1 MKKIIYLSFLLPA
14 LVFAAGADDIVD
26 SITGMDKFKLN
37 EYDES
42 IEVPWVEIETS
53 VKKLPD
59 DGNLVQ
65 LPIDKLAANNPPL
78 ELFVDVKNITLSDKD
93 HVARSWFV
101 VRSEQGA
108 YNGTYEGIR
117 CATGEYK
124 VYAYANPTRS
134 KPLRVVKIPK
144 WRKARKGSYRE
155 EMMRDYFCD
164 YTSPKSQ
171 EELSRLEYIEVDY
184 LKRLRSSY

>member
-124 VYAYANPTRS
+124 VYAYANPARS
-134 KPLRVVKIPK
+134 KPLRVVKMPK
-144 WRKARKGSYRE
+144 WSKARKGSYRE

-171 EELSRLEYIEVDY
+171 EALSKLEYIEVDY
-184 LKRLRSSY
+184 LKRLRGSY

>member
-1 MKKIIYLSFLLPA
+1 MNKVIYIFLLFPV
-14 LVFAAGADDIVD
+14 LVFAAGTDDIVD
-26 SITGMDKFKLN
+26 SITGMDKFKQN

-42 IEVPWVEIETS
+42 IEVPWVEIETL
-53 VKKLPD
+53 VKKLPED
-59 DGNLVQ
+59 ANLAQ

-93 HVARSWFV
+93 HVVRSWFV

-171 EELSRLEYIEVDY
+171 EALSRLLYIEVDY

>member
-1 MKKIIYLSFLLPA
+1 MNKFIYMFLLFPV
-14 LVFAAGADDIVD
+14 LVFAAGTDDIVD
-26 SITGMDKFKLN
+26 SITGMDKFKQN

-42 IEVPWVEIETS
+42 IEVPWVEIETL
-53 VKKLPD
+53 VKKLPE
-59 DGNLVQ
+59 DGDLVQ
-65 LPIDKLAANNPPL
+65 LPIDKLATNNPPL
-78 ELFVDVKNITLSDKD
+78 ELFVDLKNIALSDKD

-101 VRSEQGA
+101 VRSGQGA

-134 KPLRVVKIPK
+134 KPLRVVKMPK

-171 EELSRLEYIEVDY
+171 EALSRLEYIEVDY
-184 LKRLRSSY
+184 LKRLRGSY

>member
-1 MKKIIYLSFLLPA
+1 MKKIIYMSFLIPA
-14 LVFAAGADDIVD
+14 LVFAAGTDDIVD

-78 ELFVDVKNITLSDKD
+78 ELFVDVKNILLSDKD

-124 VYAYANPTRS
+124 VYAYANPARS

-171 EELSRLEYIEVDY
+171 EVLSRLEYIEVDY
-184 LKRLRSSY
+184 LKRLRGSY

>member
-1 MKKIIYLSFLLPA
+1 MNKIIYIFLLFPV
-14 LVFAAGADDIVD
+14 LIFAAGTDDIVD
-26 SITGMDKFKLN
+26 SITGMDKFKQN
-37 EYDES
+37 EYDEN

-53 VKKLPD
+53 VKKLPE
-59 DGNLVQ
+59 DGDLAQ
-65 LPIDKLAANNPPL
+65 LPIDRLAANNPPL
-78 ELFVDVKNITLSDKD
+78 ELHVDVKNITLSDKD
-93 HVARSWFV
+93 YVVRSWFV

-124 VYAYANPTRS
+124 VYAYASPTRS

-171 EELSRLEYIEVDY
+171 EALSRIEYIEVDY
-184 LKRLRSSY
+184 LKRLRGSY

>member
-1 MKKIIYLSFLLPA
+1 MKKIIYMSFLIPA
-14 LVFAAGADDIVD
+14 LDFAAGTDDIVD

-78 ELFVDVKNITLSDKD
+78 ELFVDVKNILLSDKD

-124 VYAYANPTRS
+124 VYAYANPARS

-171 EELSRLEYIEVDY
+171 EALSRLEYIEIDY
-184 LKRLRSSY
+184 LKRLRGSY

>member
-1 MKKIIYLSFLLPA
+1 MNKVIYIFLLFPV
-14 LVFAAGADDIVD
+14 LVFAAGTDDIVD
-26 SITGMDKFKLN
+26 SITGMDKFKQN

-42 IEVPWVEIETS
+42 IEVPWVEIETL
-53 VKKLPD
+53 VKKLPED
-59 DGNLVQ
+59 ANLAQ
-65 LPIDKLAANNPPL
+65 LSIDKLAANNPPL

-93 HVARSWFV
+93 HVVRSWFV

-171 EELSRLEYIEVDY
+171 EALSRLEYIEVDY